1 MQFRCADFIE
11 KRKIIEIGPLRFHA
25 SHWIVSCGKKGIEIN
40 QSRLL
45 IKTFWVLISSIYAVV
60 IQQEVQKV
68 PMAFIFPSFDMLIPI
83 A

>member
-45 IKTFWVLISSIYAVV
+45 KKTFWVLISSIYAVV

>member
-45 IKTFWVLISSIYAVV
+45 KKTFWVLISSIYAVV
-60 IQQEVQKV
+60 IQQEVQKT

>member
-25 SHWIVSCGKKGIEIN
+25 SHWIVSFGKKGIEIN

-45 IKTFWVLISSIYAVV
+45 KKTFWVLISSIYAVV

>member
-25 SHWIVSCGKKGIEIN
+25 SQWVVSRGKKEIEIN
-40 QSRLL
+40 QSKLL
-45 IKTFWVLISSIYAVV
+45 KKTFWVLITSIYAVV